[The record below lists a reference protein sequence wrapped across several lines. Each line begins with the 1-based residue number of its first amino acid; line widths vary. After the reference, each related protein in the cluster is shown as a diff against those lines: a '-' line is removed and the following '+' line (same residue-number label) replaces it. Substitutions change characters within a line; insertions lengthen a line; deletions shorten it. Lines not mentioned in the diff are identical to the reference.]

1 MTRVAITDAGLESLR
16 WEFRDYQQ
24 VDVAAS
30 VPESSAPGIILS
42 SAADPQKPSDSYRG
56 IKVSN
61 PGSVPWSKISPV
73 ELLRSAVS
81 RKLPVET
88 IEYTLWIRQ
97 DLMTGALP

>member
-1 MTRVAITDAGLESLR
+1 
-16 WEFRDYQQ
+16 
-24 VDVAAS
+24 VDVARS
-30 VPESSAPGIILS
+30 VPESSALGS
-42 SAADPQKPSDSYRG
+42 SHSAADPQKPSDSYRG